1 MLNKNNYIIFFL
13 IASFT
18 YIYLWPAKEANTKGL
33 FVFNNIAISE
43 VPHVINFSGSQVFQ
57 TSLAHYKKN
66 EKIPLTIE
74 DYNVIKSMNEG
85 KRAMVKNIGNK
96 MFTKRIILTKRINRQ
111 DTATEEFKK
120 IETILKKY
128 E

>member
-1 MLNKNNYIIFFL
+1 
-13 IASFT
+13 
-18 YIYLWPAKEANTKGL
+18 
-33 FVFNNIAISE
+33 
-43 VPHVINFSGSQVFQ
+43 
-57 TSLAHYKKN
+57 LAHYKKN